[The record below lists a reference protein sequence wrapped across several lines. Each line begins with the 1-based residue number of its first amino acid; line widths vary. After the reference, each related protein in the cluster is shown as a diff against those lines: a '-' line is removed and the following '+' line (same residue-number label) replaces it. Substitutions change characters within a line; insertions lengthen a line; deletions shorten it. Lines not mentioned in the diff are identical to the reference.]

1 MDDKKTDCPNC
12 QKLAI
17 KLFEGSVLLLE
28 MEEEC
33 LRMEQGRILTK
44 ATIEGV
50 ANVFADLT
58 PAQIEAIHPKATA
71 MISNLRMI
79 LGAMNSKPPVQ
90 AQEPVPAPSN
100 PGAN

>member
-1 MDDKKTDCPNC
+1 MDNSNKNCPNC
-12 QKLAI
+12 QLLAAR
-17 KLFEGSVLLLE
+17 LLEGTNLLLE

-33 LRMEQGRILTK
+33 FRMEQGRILTK

-58 PAQIEAIHPKATA
+58 ADQIAALHPKATA

-79 LGAMNSKPPVQ
+79 LGAMNGKLPVQ
-90 AQEPVPAPSN
+90 AQAATTPSN